1 MHMLIC
7 TKVLRPGAPRIAKLT
22 RNIVLPRTVPVPSL
36 IGGAAG
42 AVVFIPFSVLLA
54 WVGIPGGTAVF
65 TTMIIG
71 AAAGVFIVAWQ
82 PWQGE
87 NVGKV
92 VWVRAGSRWKTRSSP
107 CPGSGRVA
115 EMDEDL
121 QIYVC
126 PVCLIAGKSS
136 SDGLMFN
143 HDWQRR
149 LFVGMA
155 EVQSHTGAV
164 TIRSGSVPVRS

>member
-22 RNIVLPRTVPVPSL
+22 RNIVLPRTVPLPSL
-36 IGGAAG
+36 LGAAAG
-42 AVVFIPFSVLLA
+42 AVLFVPLA
-54 WVGIPGGTAVF
+54 VPLGWVGVHGSAAVVAV
-65 TTMIIG
+65 MASG
-71 AAAGVFIVAWQ
+71 AAAGVMLVAWQ

-92 VWVRAGSRWKTRSSP
+92 VWVRAGSTWKSRKSP

-115 EMDEDL
+115 GYDTEIETD
-121 QIYVC
+121 VC
-126 PVCLIAGKSS
+126 PVCGVAGESS
-136 SDGLMFN
+136 ADGLVGN
-143 HDWQRR
+143 HLWDRR

-155 EVQSHTGAV
+155 EVRSDTGV
-164 TIRSGSVPVRS
+164 VVIRSGSVPVR